1 MTVEN
6 VQVAIIFNLDNQIVF
21 TLGEKLKQA
30 QKGYNANLQLLNV
43 PAGALPEAPR
53 RLFLT
58 PTFNLYI
65 GLNRMDVFIS
75 IPDHIKSNIDACLDY
90 CYNTT
95 IGLAEILLRGA
106 IKYNWCG
113 VITTLN
119 YPDKDKIR
127 PSLKV
132 VEKLLP
138 YITKIDTKGRELA
151 TLNLQIGFKEP
162 PFFKNITF
170 SGYDRFQIQF
180 LANQN
185 TIPQQIKMEDTDVIE
200 SGVSVL
206 VDINNIPQE
215 QKGTFEGDFSSVV
228 EKSKDSSKSI
238 LGELNLGGVLNA

>member
-6 VQVAIIFNLDNQIVF
+6 VQVAIIFDLDNQIVF
-21 TLGEKLKQA
+21 TLGERLKQA
-30 QKGYNANLQLLNV
+30 QKDYNANLQLLNV

-53 RLFLT
+53 LLFLT

-75 IPDHIKSNIDACLDY
+75 IPDHIKSNIDVCLDY
-90 CYNTT
+90 CYNIT
-95 IGLAEILLRGA
+95 IGLAEILLRDT

-138 YITKIDTKGRELA
+138 YITKIDTKGRKLA

-170 SGYDRFQIQF
+170 SGYDQFQIQF
-180 LANQN
+180 P
-185 TIPQQIKMEDTDVIE
+185 TKPQQIRMEDTDVIE
-200 SGVSVL
+200 SGVSIL

-215 QKGTFEGDFSSVV
+215 QKGTFEGDFSSIV